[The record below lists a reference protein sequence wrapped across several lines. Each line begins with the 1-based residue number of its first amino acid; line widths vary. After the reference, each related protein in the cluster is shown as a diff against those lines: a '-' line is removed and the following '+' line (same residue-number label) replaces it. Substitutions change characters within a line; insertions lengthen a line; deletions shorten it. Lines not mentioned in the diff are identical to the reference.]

1 MPAVLVKLHTRVTPQ
16 EHTEDPDLIKTI
28 DDLDEVIESTM
39 CSCNAGDD
47 QPY

>member
-1 MPAVLVKLHTRVTPQ
+1 MIATPVELRPRPLGEEEIQ
-16 EHTEDPDLIKTI
+16 IVA
-28 DDLDEVIESTM
+28 DLDEVIETTK